1 MLLDGAIRIPCQQ
14 DSLEDVVGTLQDII
28 EIGEVGPSPILL
40 ACHIC
45 KESLLFLMIL
55 LQNL

>member
-14 DSLEDVVGTLQDII
+14 DSLEDIVGTLQDII

-40 ACHIC
+40 ACHLC
-45 KESLLFLMIL
+45 K
-55 LQNL
+55 